1 MRIGLIL
8 FVLYIKMKEVL
19 KIDTQVYENIAQAI
33 KDNDFSNVT
42 NDILKLVEINKDL
55 QAKLIQEQDEK
66 KTKEERISFLEK
78 ENQEIRATL
87 GDNFLKMKSQV
98 LENDKKIDSVE
109 TIDLDSI
116 INNESED

>member
-1 MRIGLIL
+1 MRIGLLL
-8 FVLYIKMKEVL
+8 FVLYIKMKEVF

>member
-1 MRIGLIL
+1 M
-8 FVLYIKMKEVL
+8 F

-42 NDILKLVEINKDL
+42 NDILQLVELNKDL
-55 QAKLIQEQDEK
+55 QAKLIKEQEEK
-66 KTKEERISFLEK
+66 KTKEDRITFLEK

-87 GDNFLKMKSQV
+87 GDNFLKMKAQV

-109 TIDLDSI
+109 TVDLDSI

>member
-1 MRIGLIL
+1 M
-8 FVLYIKMKEVL
+8 F

-42 NDILKLVEINKDL
+42 NDILQLVELNKDL
-55 QAKLIQEQDEK
+55 QAKLIKEQEEK
-66 KTKEERISFLEK
+66 KTKEDRITFLEK

-87 GDNFLKMKSQV
+87 GDNFLKMKAQV
-98 LENDKKIDSVE
+98 VENDKKIDSVE
-109 TIDLDSI
+109 TVDLDSI

>member
-1 MRIGLIL
+1 M
-8 FVLYIKMKEVL
+8 F

-42 NDILKLVEINKDL
+42 NDILQLVEINKNL
-55 QAKLIQEQDEK
+55 QAKLIKEQEEK
-66 KTKEERISFLEK
+66 QTKEDRITFLEK

-87 GDNFLKMKSQV
+87 GDNFLKMKAQV

-109 TIDLDSI
+109 TVDLDSI